1 MNVQQNY
8 AHILPQAGFSKYR
21 EVVEGISPVEG
32 MGNFAGRYFF
42 SLVTNSNLRLK
53 MNICILELSI
63 LFFKDLLLL
72 CYIQVIGL

>member
-21 EVVEGISPVEG
+21 EVVEGIPPVEG

-42 SLVTNSNLRLK
+42 SLVTNSRN
-53 MNICILELSI
+53 
-63 LFFKDLLLL
+63 
-72 CYIQVIGL
+72 